1 MPVRGDTTARPR
13 CRSRRRTEGG
23 LPRRRERTTAR
34 TARWRTRKREPAGLP
49 GPVYSTLWP
58 GGRDS
63 QGGRRLAWLSSWR
76 AVCSAPG
83 PVLPVAR
90 RAGSTATP
98 RGGFATSGPE
108 DVAGRDYYRPVGSHE
123 IQHLVHEYGCLLV
136 FVAVGSQA
144 VGLPVP
150 GTTALIAAALY
161 AATAHGLP
169 IIGVI
174 AAGALG
180 ALAGTSAGF
189 AVGRWG
195 GEGVLL
201 RVGGRLRQSPERA
214 QQLRRQ
220 FACHGVAWLFVGRF
234 ISGVRNATG
243 LLAGASGMS
252 LSRFLPV
259 STPPRWRGHSSMRW
273 STTGSVTPCWE
284 RAPGCRWSW
293 SAPVSPGW
301 CFLSTCCTD
310 EPCGSYSAPRPAN
323 RSELRILYAMAG
335 LSGSTCSVR

>member
-1 MPVRGDTTARPR
+1 V
-13 CRSRRRTEGG
+13 
-23 LPRRRERTTAR
+23 
-34 TARWRTRKREPAGLP
+34 
-49 GPVYSTLWP
+49 
-58 GGRDS
+58 
-63 QGGRRLAWLSSWR
+63 
-76 AVCSAPG
+76 
-83 PVLPVAR
+83 
-90 RAGSTATP
+90 
-98 RGGFATSGPE
+98 
-108 DVAGRDYYRPVGSHE
+108 
-123 IQHLVHEYGCLLV
+123 YGCLLV

-150 GTTALIAAALY
+150 GTTALVAAALY

-201 RVGGRLRQSPERA
+201 RVGGRLRQSPERV

-243 LLAGASGMS
+243 LFAGASGVS

-259 STPPRWRGHSSMRW
+259 STAAALTWALVNALEYCWFGHALLGASTWVQVVMVGAGIAWLVFSLNLLRRRTLRRLQRASSAT
-273 STTGSVTPCWE
+273 S
-284 RAPGCRWSW
+284 
-293 SAPVSPGW
+293 
-301 CFLSTCCTD
+301 L
-310 EPCGSYSAPRPAN
+310 N
-323 RSELRILYAMAG
+323 
-335 LSGSTCSVR
+335 

>member
-1 MPVRGDTTARPR
+1 M
-13 CRSRRRTEGG
+13 
-23 LPRRRERTTAR
+23 
-34 TARWRTRKREPAGLP
+34 
-49 GPVYSTLWP
+49 
-58 GGRDS
+58 
-63 QGGRRLAWLSSWR
+63 
-76 AVCSAPG
+76 
-83 PVLPVAR
+83 
-90 RAGSTATP
+90 
-98 RGGFATSGPE
+98 GGFAPSGPE
-108 DVAGRDYYRPVGSHE
+108 DVAERDYYRPVGSHE
-123 IQHLVHEYGCLLV
+123 IQHLLHEYGCLLV

-144 VGLPVP
+144 FGLPVP

-201 RVGGRLRQSPERA
+201 RVGGRLRQSPERV

-234 ISGVRNATG
+234 ISGVRNVTG

-252 LSRFLPV
+252 MSRFLPV
-259 STPPRWRGHSSMRW
+259 STAAALTWALVNALEYYWFGHALLGA
-273 STTGSVTPCWE
+273 STWVQVVMVGAGIAWLVLSLNVLRRRTLRQLQRASSVTD
-284 RAPGCRWSW
+284 
-293 SAPVSPGW
+293 
-301 CFLSTCCTD
+301 L
-310 EPCGSYSAPRPAN
+310 N
-323 RSELRILYAMAG
+323 
-335 LSGSTCSVR
+335 

>member
-1 MPVRGDTTARPR
+1 M
-13 CRSRRRTEGG
+13 
-23 LPRRRERTTAR
+23 
-34 TARWRTRKREPAGLP
+34 
-49 GPVYSTLWP
+49 
-58 GGRDS
+58 
-63 QGGRRLAWLSSWR
+63 
-76 AVCSAPG
+76 
-83 PVLPVAR
+83 
-90 RAGSTATP
+90 
-98 RGGFATSGPE
+98 GGFATSGPE

-123 IQHLVHEYGCLLV
+123 IQRLLHEYGCLLV

-144 VGLPVP
+144 FGLPVP

-195 GEGVLL
+195 GEGMLL
-201 RVGGRLRQSPERA
+201 RVGGRLRQSPERV

-259 STPPRWRGHSSMRW
+259 STAAALTWALVNALEYYWFGHALLGA
-273 STTGSVTPCWE
+273 STWVQVVMVGAGIAWLVLSLNLLRRRTLRQLQRASSVTD
-284 RAPGCRWSW
+284 
-293 SAPVSPGW
+293 
-301 CFLSTCCTD
+301 L
-310 EPCGSYSAPRPAN
+310 N
-323 RSELRILYAMAG
+323 
-335 LSGSTCSVR
+335 

>member
-1 MPVRGDTTARPR
+1 MENAETRAGGAAR
-13 CRSRRRTEGG
+13 SG
-23 LPRRRERTTAR
+23 LF
-34 TARWRTRKREPAGLP
+34 
-49 GPVYSTLWP
+49 TLWP
-58 GGRDS
+58 GARLPRWS
-63 QGGRRLAWLSSWR
+63 SCRLALITARHPLGAGACPS
-76 AVCSAPG
+76 
-83 PVLPVAR
+83 R
-90 RAGSTATP
+90 RAAGREHRSA

-108 DVAGRDYYRPVGSHE
+108 DLAERDYYRPVGSHE
-123 IQHLVHEYGCLLV
+123 IQHLLHEYGCLLV

-144 VGLPVP
+144 FGLPVP

-174 AAGALG
+174 AAGAVG

-201 RVGGRLRQSPERA
+201 RVGGRLRQSPERV

-234 ISGVRNATG
+234 ISGVRNVTG

-252 LSRFLPV
+252 LIRFLPV
-259 STPPRWRGHSSMRW
+259 STAAALTWALVNAVEYYWFGHALLGASTSVQVVMVGAGIAWLVLSLNVLRRRTLRQLQRGS
-273 STTGSVTPCWE
+273 SVTD
-284 RAPGCRWSW
+284 
-293 SAPVSPGW
+293 
-301 CFLSTCCTD
+301 L
-310 EPCGSYSAPRPAN
+310 N
-323 RSELRILYAMAG
+323 
-335 LSGSTCSVR
+335 

>member
-1 MPVRGDTTARPR
+1 MSRTSTARIAAGAEIAGTAKPDLTSEP
-13 CRSRRRTEGG
+13 SRRSGR
-23 LPRRRERTTAR
+23 A
-34 TARWRTRKREPAGLP
+34 RKREPAESP
-49 GPVYSTLWP
+49 VPVYLEHP
-58 GGRDS
+58 GGGETPKVVVVS
-63 QGGRRLAWLSSWR
+63 PGSHHG
-76 AVCSAPG
+76 APS
-83 PVLPVAR
+83 AR
-90 RAGSTATP
+90 RWGLSFPLP
-98 RGGFATSGPE
+98 RRDGCIAPPVGGLATSGPE

-123 IQHLVHEYGCLLV
+123 IQHLLHEYGCLLV

-174 AAGALG
+174 AAGAIG

-201 RVGGRLRQSPERA
+201 RVGGRLRQSPERV

-259 STPPRWRGHSSMRW
+259 STAAALTWALVNALEYYWFGHALLGA
-273 STTGSVTPCWE
+273 STWVQVVMVGAGIAWLVLSLNLLRRRTLRQLQRASSVTD
-284 RAPGCRWSW
+284 
-293 SAPVSPGW
+293 
-301 CFLSTCCTD
+301 L
-310 EPCGSYSAPRPAN
+310 N
-323 RSELRILYAMAG
+323 
-335 LSGSTCSVR
+335 

>member
-1 MPVRGDTTARPR
+1 MENAETRAGGAARSVYSHSGGGETPKVVVVSPGSHHGAPSR
-13 CRSRRRTEGG
+13 SGAGACPSRSRAGG
-23 LPRRRERTTAR
+23 STA
-34 TARWRTRKREPAGLP
+34 P
-49 GPVYSTLWP
+49 P
-58 GGRDS
+58 GG
-63 QGGRRLAWLSSWR
+63 GFL
-76 AVCSAPG
+76 
-83 PVLPVAR
+83 R
-90 RAGSTATP
+90 RAGP
-98 RGGFATSGPE
+98 K
-108 DVAGRDYYRPVGSHE
+108 DVAERDYYRPVGSHE
-123 IQHLVHEYGCLLV
+123 IQHLLHEYGCLLV

-144 VGLPVP
+144 FGLPVP

-174 AAGALG
+174 AAGAVG

-201 RVGGRLRQSPERA
+201 RVGGRLRQSPERV

-234 ISGVRNATG
+234 ISGVRNVTG

-259 STPPRWRGHSSMRW
+259 STAAALTWALVNAVEYYWFGHALLGA
-273 STTGSVTPCWE
+273 STSVQVVMVGAGIAWLVLSLNVLRRRTLRQLRRASSVTD
-284 RAPGCRWSW
+284 
-293 SAPVSPGW
+293 
-301 CFLSTCCTD
+301 L
-310 EPCGSYSAPRPAN
+310 N
-323 RSELRILYAMAG
+323 
-335 LSGSTCSVR
+335 

>member
-1 MPVRGDTTARPR
+1 VTGNNPLTTRLGGTACQAAATRLLDRAAARVGGP
-13 CRSRRRTEGG
+13 GG
-23 LPRRRERTTAR
+23 LHADASAPRREPLDG
-34 TARWRTRKREPAGLP
+34 RTRKREPAGLP
-49 GPVYSTLWP
+49 GPVYSTLWR
-58 GGRDS
+58 GGETPKVVVVS
-63 QGGRRLAWLSSWR
+63 P
-76 AVCSAPG
+76 CSHHCAPS
-83 PVLPVAR
+83 AR
-90 RAGSTATP
+90 RWGLSFPSRGGQGAP
-98 RGGFATSGPE
+98 LRQGGFATSGPE
-108 DVAGRDYYRPVGSHE
+108 DVAERDYYRPVGSHE

-201 RVGGRLRQSPERA
+201 RVGGRLRQSPERV

-220 FACHGVAWLFVGRF
+220 FASHAVAWLFVGRF

-259 STPPRWRGHSSMRW
+259 SMAAALTWALVNALEYYWFGHALLGA
-273 STTGSVTPCWE
+273 STWVQVVMVCAGIAWLVFSLNLLRRRTLRQLQRASSVTD
-284 RAPGCRWSW
+284 
-293 SAPVSPGW
+293 
-301 CFLSTCCTD
+301 L
-310 EPCGSYSAPRPAN
+310 N
-323 RSELRILYAMAG
+323 
-335 LSGSTCSVR
+335 

>member
-1 MPVRGDTTARPR
+1 MQPTSTRCVRSSPLLTRPPY
-13 CRSRRRTEGG
+13 SPDVT
-23 LPRRRERTTAR
+23 LAP
-34 TARWRTRKREPAGLP
+34 PA
-49 GPVYSTLWP
+49 GPVYLEHRG

-63 QGGRRLAWLSSWR
+63 EGGLGLAWLSSRR
-76 AVCSAPG
+76 AVCSALG
-83 PVLPVAR
+83 PVYPCS
-90 RAGSTATP
+90 RAGGCIAP
-98 RGGFATSGPE
+98 PVGGFAPSGPE

-123 IQHLVHEYGCLLV
+123 IQHLLHEYGCLLV

-144 VGLPVP
+144 FGLPVP

-201 RVGGRLRQSPERA
+201 RVGGRLRQSPERV

-234 ISGVRNATG
+234 ISGVRNVTG

-252 LSRFLPV
+252 MSRFLPV
-259 STPPRWRGHSSMRW
+259 STAAALTWALVNALEYYWFGHALLGA
-273 STTGSVTPCWE
+273 STWVQVVMVGAGIAWLVLSLNVLRRRTLRQLQRASSVTD
-284 RAPGCRWSW
+284 
-293 SAPVSPGW
+293 
-301 CFLSTCCTD
+301 L
-310 EPCGSYSAPRPAN
+310 N
-323 RSELRILYAMAG
+323 
-335 LSGSTCSVR
+335 